1 MKVITSK
8 YERTCVRCKTTT
20 DIGERVELI
29 SFGVAHLDKDCLDKL
44 NSSKLN
50 HPAFKN

>member
-20 DIGERVELI
+20 DIGERVELV
-29 SFGVAHLDKDCLDKL
+29 SFGVAHLDKECLNKL
-44 NSSKLN
+44 NFSKQN